1 MPGSLRD
8 ITKIGRTVRRYAD
21 QAVSASGVTYAEYEC
36 LHFIRH
42 NPGTNQEKLCAWLN
56 VDKAAVARM
65 VANLEAKGYLRR
77 EAGVADKRA
86 KLLYVTELDG
96 QIKQAAEAAELRFYN
111 WLIEDLNPEELGVF
125 FKVLHEIYER
135 SKHAGKHGFE
145 DVSED

>member
-1 MPGSLRD
+1 
-8 ITKIGRTVRRYAD
+8 
-21 QAVSASGVTYAEYEC
+21 
-36 LHFIRH
+36 
-42 NPGTNQEKLCAWLN
+42 
-56 VDKAAVARM
+56 M